1 MANWMDTYLKNSQ
14 ESQAKKLKIEARN
27 REIGHMLLIKASE
40 GTYVSVSEAATA
52 RINAKSGA
60 LTQDDAAHYKAVDEL
75 MILFM
80 KNSAPKA

>member
-1 MANWMDTYLKNSQ
+1 
-14 ESQAKKLKIEARN
+14 
-27 REIGHMLLIKASE
+27 MLLIKASE